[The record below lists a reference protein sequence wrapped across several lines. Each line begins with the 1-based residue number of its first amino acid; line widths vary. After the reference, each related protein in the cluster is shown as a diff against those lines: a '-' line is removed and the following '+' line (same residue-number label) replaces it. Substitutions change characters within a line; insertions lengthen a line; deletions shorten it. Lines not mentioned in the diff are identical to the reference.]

1 MTYLQHSKEVPGLR
15 GNLHTLASQLQE
27 SAVGSPMNLTV
38 RESLTGDN
46 AEARYANYFHVGHN
60 AYEVVLE
67 FWQHYE
73 GGVEPQM
80 HTRIVTAPVNAKAL
94 LDLLKAT
101 ISEYEKTFGRI
112 DSRDAP

>member
-1 MTYLQHSKEVPGLR
+1 
-15 GNLHTLASQLQE
+15 
-27 SAVGSPMNLTV
+27 
-38 RESLTGDN
+38 
-46 AEARYANYFHVGHN
+46 
-60 AYEVVLE
+60 
-67 FWQHYE
+67 
-73 GGVEPQM
+73 M